1 MRRLGLESRT
11 FGLWAQHAD
20 HCPIGETVIRLKS
33 TILPIVSSVGRVL
46 EYARRAVLLV
56 NVVVLTSSVRAD
68 RIGLVVEDVLVVV
81 GVVNGVVAVVVA
93 IRAMK
98 QRKAIVEVGSR

>member
-1 MRRLGLESRT
+1 MS
-11 FGLWAQHAD
+11 
-20 HCPIGETVIRLKS
+20 KS
-33 TILPIVSSVGRVL
+33 TSPPIVPSVGRAL

-56 NVVVLTSSVRAD
+56 DVVVLTSSVRAD
-68 RIGLVVEDVLVVV
+68 RIGLDVEEEIVVV
-81 GVVNGVVAVVVA
+81 GVVKGVVAVVVA

>member
-1 MRRLGLESRT
+1 MRGLRLEPRT

-20 HCPIGETVIRLKS
+20 HCPIGETLIMLKNTS
-33 TILPIVSSVGRVL
+33 LPKVPSVGRVL

-56 NVVVLTSSVRAD
+56 NAVVLTSSVRAD
-68 RIGLVVEDVLVVV
+68 CIGLAVEEEIVVV
-81 GVVNGVVAVVVA
+81 GVVKGVVAVVVA

-98 QRKAIVEVGSR
+98 QRNEIVEVGSR

>member
-1 MRRLGLESRT
+1 M
-11 FGLWAQHAD
+11 
-20 HCPIGETVIRLKS
+20 LKS
-33 TILPIVSSVGRVL
+33 TSPPIVSSVGRAL

-68 RIGLVVEDVLVVV
+68 RIGHVVGEEIVVV
-81 GVVNGVVAVVVA
+81 GAVKGAVTVVVA

>member
-1 MRRLGLESRT
+1 M
-11 FGLWAQHAD
+11 
-20 HCPIGETVIRLKS
+20 LKS
-33 TILPIVSSVGRVL
+33 TSLPIVSSVGRAL

-68 RIGLVVEDVLVVV
+68 RIGLAGDEEIVV
-81 GVVNGVVAVVVA
+81 GGVVRGVATVVVA

-98 QRKAIVEVGSR
+98 QRKATVEVGSE

>member
-1 MRRLGLESRT
+1 MLL
-11 FGLWAQHAD
+11 
-20 HCPIGETVIRLKS
+20 
-33 TILPIVSSVGRVL
+33 IVSSVGRAL
-46 EYARRAVLLV
+46 EHARRAVLLV

-68 RIGLVVEDVLVVV
+68 RIGLVVEEVIVAV
-81 GVVNGVVAVVVA
+81 GVVKGVVAAVVA